1 MVSVYIVGE
10 GSHAKMLRKTFLDSI
25 KTCESVRYSSIED
38 KIPLKELYPL
48 GRSGVIIG
56 VGNKPTLETSDLSK
70 RKELFLWHAA
80 CCLKVKSNYAILLG
94 KISTGSQLM
103 PGAVINYGAMVREN
117 TIINTAA
124 VVEHDCDVGA
134 HCHIAPNATLCGG
147 VKVGEL
153 THIGAGS
160 VVLQGIKIGSGCV
173 VGAGSV
179 VTKDMPDNTTWIGTK
194 FHDRV

>member
-1 MVSVYIVGE
+1 MVDVSIMGN
-10 GSHAKMLRKTFLDSI
+10 GTHAKMLGKLFLSNVKTYYKINYHEGINRLDA
-25 KTCESVRYSSIED
+25 KR
-38 KIPLKELYPL
+38 
-48 GRSGVIIG
+48 VIIG
-56 VGNKPTLETSDLSK
+56 FGNKPKFTNSDLMK
-70 RKELFLWHAA
+70 RKKAFCLNSVA
-80 CCLKVKSNYAILLG
+80 CLKVKSKNAIILG
-94 KISTGSQLM
+94 KIFNAVQVM
-103 PGAVINYGAMVREN
+103 PGAVINYGALVGAN

-124 VVEHDCDVGA
+124 VVEHDCVVGP

-160 VVLQGIKIGSGCV
+160 VVLQGLTIGSGCV

>member
-1 MVSVYIVGE
+1 
-10 GSHAKMLRKTFLDSI
+10 
-25 KTCESVRYSSIED
+25 
-38 KIPLKELYPL
+38 
-48 GRSGVIIG
+48 
-56 VGNKPTLETSDLSK
+56 
-70 RKELFLWHAA
+70 
-80 CCLKVKSNYAILLG
+80 
-94 KISTGSQLM
+94 M
-103 PGAVINYGAMVREN
+103 PGAVINYGALVREN

-160 VVLQGIKIGSGCV
+160 VVLQGITIGSGCV

-194 FHDRV
+194 FRDRV